1 MTKMTPYTTT
11 KNGDLTP
18 NRSWVMKTAWAHVAR
33 VGQGSKVIRRAL
45 KWAWE
50 EAHRAVLV
58 QRAMVAWQAS
68 VAKLASMGPD
78 ALRMMNNAIENQ
90 SRLSAND
97 VQTQGKIRQAIY
109 IAEKAQ

>member
-1 MTKMTPYTTT
+1 MTPYTTT

-18 NRSWVMKTAWAHVAR
+18 NRAWVMKTAWAHVAR
-33 VGQGSKVIRRAL
+33 VNQGSKVIRRAL

-68 VAKLASMGPD
+68 VAKLAAMGPD
-78 ALRMMNNAIENQ
+78 ALRMMNMNIENK

-97 VQTQGKIRQAIY
+97 VQTQGQIRQAIY

>member
-1 MTKMTPYTTT
+1 MTPYTTT

-18 NRSWVMKTAWAHVAR
+18 NRAWVMKTAWAHVAR
-33 VGQGSKVIRRAL
+33 VNQGSKVIRRAL

-50 EAHRAVLV
+50 EARNKVAV

-68 VAKLASMGPD
+68 VAKLAAMGPD
-78 ALRMMNNAIENQ
+78 ALRMMNMNIENK
-90 SRLSAND
+90 SRLSSDD
-97 VQTQGKIRQAIY
+97 VNTQGQIRQAIY